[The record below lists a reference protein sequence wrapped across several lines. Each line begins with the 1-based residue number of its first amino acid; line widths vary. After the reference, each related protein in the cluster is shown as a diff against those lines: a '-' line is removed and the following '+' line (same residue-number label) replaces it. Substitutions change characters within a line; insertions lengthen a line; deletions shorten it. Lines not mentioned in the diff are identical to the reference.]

1 LKIKDIRVKI
11 ISVPLEKPFM
21 FAQGW
26 VSRRSSVIVE
36 VEGVDGTVGYGECL
50 CHGQQ
55 PPQIA
60 AAIIEN
66 SFINDV
72 IGMDSF
78 DAEVIWETLYN
89 KTRPFGQ
96 QGSVVNAL
104 SGLDIAIW
112 DLKGKELGQPICKL
126 LGGKFREKIQA
137 YATGF
142 YRVATGKYPQDLV
155 EEAKSYV
162 KAGFKGMK
170 LKAGFG
176 IEEDI
181 LLVKEVRAAVGDDIR
196 LMVDFNASYNQAEAR
211 RIMLELQ
218 KEKVH
223 FFEEPLP
230 PEDIKGYKA
239 LRNLT
244 SSYVAAGEN
253 MFGKISIKNWLEAG
267 ALDIYQ
273 PDLCSAGGFTE
284 MKKMSSLTEAYNTQ
298 LSPHVWGSG
307 IGLAASLQYVAN
319 LVPTPISKFP
329 TEIMLEFDQSS
340 HPFRLALIND
350 GIEFIDGFIMVP
362 DKPGIGVDV
371 NTAILEKFK
380 IN

>member
-1 LKIKDIRVKI
+1 MKIKAIRVNI
-11 ISVPLEKPFM
+11 ISAPLEEPFM

-26 VSRRSSVIVE
+26 VNKRSSVIVE
-36 VEGVDGTVGYGECL
+36 VEGIDGTIGYGECL

-66 SFINDV
+66 SFIDDV
-72 IGMDSF
+72 IGRNSF
-78 DAEVIWETLYN
+78 DVEVIWESLYN

-96 QGSVVNAL
+96 YGSVLNAL
-104 SGLDIAIW
+104 SGLDIALW
-112 DLKGKELGQPICKL
+112 DLNGKELNQPISNL
-126 LGGKFREKIQA
+126 LGGRFRDKIEA

-142 YRVATGKYPQDLV
+142 YRVRDGEYPQDLV
-155 EEAKSYV
+155 NEAV
-162 KAGFKGMK
+162 KYKKDGFKGMK

-176 IEEDI
+176 LDKDIE
-181 LLVKEVRAAVGDDIR
+181 LVRRVREAIGFDTK
-196 LMVDFNASYNQAEAR
+196 LMVDFNAAYNQAEAR
-211 RIMLELQ
+211 RIIFELE
-218 KEKVH
+218 KEKVN

-239 LRNLT
+239 IRNLS
-244 SSYVAAGEN
+244 SSYIAAGEN
-253 MFGKISIKNWLEAG
+253 LFGKIAIKTWLENE

-284 MKKMSSLTEAYNTQ
+284 MKKMTAIAQSYNTQ
-298 LSPHVWGSG
+298 IIPHVWGSG

-319 LVPTPISKFP
+319 IAPTPIKKYP
-329 TEIMLEFDQSS
+329 TEMILEFDQSS

-350 GIEFIDGFIMVP
+350 GIEFSEGYIKVP
-362 DKPGIGVDV
+362 TKPGIGVDV
-371 NTAILEKFK
+371 NPSIIEKYK

>member
-11 ISVPLEKPFM
+11 ISVPLIEPFM

-66 SFINDV
+66 SFIDDV

-126 LGGKFREKIQA
+126 LGGKFREKILA

-142 YRVATGKYPQDLV
+142 YRVADGKYPQDLV

-181 LLVKEVRAAVGDDIR
+181 LLVKEVRAAVGSDIK

-211 RIMLELQ
+211 RIMLELE

-253 MFGKISIKNWLEAG
+253 MFGKISMKNWLEAG
-267 ALDIYQ
+267 AIDIYQ

-284 MKKMSSLTEAYNTQ
+284 MKKMSSLAEAYNTQ

-329 TEIMLEFDQSS
+329 TELMLEFDQSS

-350 GIEFIDGFIMVP
+350 GIEFIDGYIKIP
-362 DKPGIGVDV
+362 NKPGIGVDV

>member
-1 LKIKDIRVKI
+1 
-11 ISVPLEKPFM
+11 
-21 FAQGW
+21 
-26 VSRRSSVIVE
+26 
-36 VEGVDGTVGYGECL
+36 
-50 CHGQQ
+50 
-55 PPQIA
+55 
-60 AAIIEN
+60 
-66 SFINDV
+66 
-72 IGMDSF
+72 
-78 DAEVIWETLYN
+78 
-89 KTRPFGQ
+89 
-96 QGSVVNAL
+96 
-104 SGLDIAIW
+104 
-112 DLKGKELGQPICKL
+112 LKGKELGQPICKL
-126 LGGKFREKIQA
+126 LGGKFREKILA

-142 YRVATGKYPQDLV
+142 YRVADGKYPQDLV

-181 LLVKEVRAAVGDDIR
+181 LLVKEVRAAVGSDIK

-211 RIMLELQ
+211 RIMLELE

-253 MFGKISIKNWLEAG
+253 MFGKISMKNWLEAG
-267 ALDIYQ
+267 AIDIYQ

-284 MKKMSSLTEAYNTQ
+284 MKKMSSLAEAYNTQ

-329 TEIMLEFDQSS
+329 TELMLEFDQSS

-350 GIEFIDGFIMVP
+350 GIEFIDGYIKIP
-362 DKPGIGVDV
+362 NKPGIGVDV

>member
-1 LKIKDIRVKI
+1 LKIKDIRVSI
-11 ISVPLEKPFM
+11 ISAPLEKSFM
-21 FAQGW
+21 FCQGW
-26 VSRRSSVIVE
+26 VDRRSSTIVE
-36 VEGVDGTVGYGECL
+36 VEGVDGTIGYGECL

-66 SFINDV
+66 CFIDDV

-78 DAEVIWETLYN
+78 DSEIIWETLYN

-112 DLKGKELGQPICKL
+112 DLKGKELGQPIYNL
-126 LGGKFREKIQA
+126 LGGKFRDKILA

-142 YRVATGKYPQDLV
+142 YRVLDGKYPQDLV

-176 IEEDI
+176 IEQDLE
-181 LLVKEVRAAVGDDIR
+181 LVREVRAAVGFDVK

-211 RIMLELQ
+211 RIMFELE

-223 FFEEPLP
+223 FFEEPIT

-244 SSYVAAGEN
+244 SSYLACGEN
-253 MFGKISIKNWLEAG
+253 MFGKISIKNWLEAE
-267 ALDIYQ
+267 AVDIYQ
-273 PDLCSAGGFTE
+273 PDLCAAGGFTE
-284 MKKMSSLTEAYNTQ
+284 MKKMASIAEAYNTQ
-298 LSPHVWGSG
+298 ILPHVWGSG

-319 LVPTPISKFP
+319 IVPTPISKFP
-329 TEIMLEFDQSS
+329 TEPMLEFDQSS

-350 GIEFIDGFIMVP
+350 GIEFSNGYINVP
-362 DKPGIGVDV
+362 SRPGIGVEV
-371 NTAILEKFK
+371 NKSILEKYK

>member
-1 LKIKDIRVKI
+1 MKIKDIRVKI
-11 ISVPLEKPFM
+11 ISAPLDVSFM

-26 VSRRSSVIVE
+26 VNRRSSVIVE
-36 VEGVDGTVGYGECL
+36 VEGIDGTIGYGECL

-55 PPQIA
+55 PPQIS

-66 SFINDV
+66 SFIDEV

-78 DAEVIWETLYN
+78 DAEVIWEILYN

-96 QGSVVNAL
+96 QGSVINAL

-112 DLKGKELGQPICKL
+112 DLKGKELGQPIYNL
-126 LGGKFREKIQA
+126 LGGKFRDKVEA

-142 YRVATGKYPQDLV
+142 YRVANGIYPQDLI
-155 EEAKSYV
+155 EEAKTYV
-162 KAGFKGMK
+162 KAGFKGLK

-176 IEEDI
+176 IEKDI
-181 LLVKEVRAAVGDDIR
+181 ELIKEVRAAVGFDIK
-196 LMVDFNASYNQAEAR
+196 LMVDFNASYNQPIAR
-211 RIMLELQ
+211 RIMLELEN
-218 KEKVH
+218 EKVH

-244 SSYVAAGEN
+244 GSFVAAGEN
-253 MFGKISIKNWLEAG
+253 MFGKISMKNWLEAG

-284 MKKMSSLTEAYNTQ
+284 MKKMTSLAEAFNSQ
-298 LSPHVWGSG
+298 IIPHVWGSG

-319 LVPTPISKFP
+319 IVPIPISKFP
-329 TEIMLEFDQSS
+329 TELMLEFDQSS
-340 HPFRLALIND
+340 HPFRLALIHD
-350 GIEFIDGFIMVP
+350 GIEFQDGFIRIP
-362 DKPGIGVDV
+362 DRPGIGVNV
-371 NTAILEKFK
+371 NTSIIEKYK